1 MASDQIFLFL
11 FLAAVLIFVTS
22 KAGLTPTLMI
32 KILAMATINL
42 QEISELV
49 VDECGL
55 FFTDTLSHSLK
66 SFSTTTAPLPAKLVT
81 GVGEKVQV
89 VDVTNGGQNTF
100 QLQNGGGRNFTE
112 VILSE

>member
-1 MASDQIFLFL
+1 M
-11 FLAAVLIFVTS
+11 
-22 KAGLTPTLMI
+22 
-32 KILAMATINL
+32 TINL

-66 SFSTTTAPLPAKLVT
+66 SFSTTTAPPAKLVT
-81 GVGEKVQV
+81 RVGGKVQV
-89 VDVTNGGQNTF
+89 VDVTNGGKNTL

>member
-1 MASDQIFLFL
+1 
-11 FLAAVLIFVTS
+11 
-22 KAGLTPTLMI
+22 
-32 KILAMATINL
+32 MATINL

-66 SFSTTTAPLPAKLVT
+66 SFSTTTAPLPAAKLVT
-81 GVGEKVQV
+81 RVGGKVQV
-89 VDVTNGGQNTF
+89 VDVANGGQNTL
-100 QLQNGGGRNFTE
+100 QLQNGGRRNFTD

>member
-1 MASDQIFLFL
+1 
-11 FLAAVLIFVTS
+11 
-22 KAGLTPTLMI
+22 
-32 KILAMATINL
+32 MATINL

-49 VDECGL
+49 VDKCGL

-89 VDVTNGGQNTF
+89 VTNGGQNTF

>member
-1 MASDQIFLFL
+1 MTIS
-11 FLAAVLIFVTS
+11 
-22 KAGLTPTLMI
+22 
-32 KILAMATINL
+32 INL

-55 FFTDTLSHSLK
+55 FFTDTLSSLK

-81 GVGEKVQV
+81 RVGGKVQV
-89 VDVTNGGQNTF
+89 VDVANGGQNTL

>member
-1 MASDQIFLFL
+1 
-11 FLAAVLIFVTS
+11 
-22 KAGLTPTLMI
+22 
-32 KILAMATINL
+32 MATINL

-89 VDVTNGGQNTF
+89 VDGQMGAKTHFNCKMEE
-100 QLQNGGGRNFTE
+100 GE
-112 VILSE
+112 ILRK

>member
-1 MASDQIFLFL
+1 
-11 FLAAVLIFVTS
+11 
-22 KAGLTPTLMI
+22 
-32 KILAMATINL
+32 MATINL

-89 VDVTNGGQNTF
+89 VDVTNGGQNTL